1 MSELQTVDPE
11 VSRVK
16 FAREV
21 AQYRSMESAYRKKG
35 WFLLDAAFPKAFV
48 VFAVTKLKPPPIVAA
63 VVVDFTNYDLR
74 PPSVMF
80 VDPFTREPLPAKLLQ
95 VQMLRRIAIPGAT
108 PETITA
114 LAQQGAVQV
123 TQMIQ
128 YNSPEDPPFICL
140 PGIREYHDNPA
151 HTGDSWLL
159 HRSSGEGSL
168 VFILEKIWAHGVN
181 PIEQYQAQVQ
191 LQMPA
196 INMAPS
202 LLSIPE

>member
-1 MSELQTVDPE
+1 VSDLQAVDPE

-16 FAREV
+16 FEREV
-21 AQYRSMESAYRKKG
+21 AHYRSMESTYRKKG
-35 WFLLDAAFPKAFV
+35 WFLLDADFPKAFV
-48 VFAVTKLKPPPIVAA
+48 IFAATKLKPSPIVAA
-63 VVVDFTNYDLR
+63 VVVDFTDYDLR
-74 PPSVMF
+74 PPSVTF
-80 VDPFTREPLPAKLLQ
+80 VDPFTREPIPAKLLQ

-128 YNSPEDPPFICL
+128 CNSPEDPPFICL

-159 HRSSGEGSL
+159 HRSFGEGSL
-168 VFILEKIWAHGVN
+168 VFILEKIWAYGVN
-181 PIEQYQAQVQ
+181 PIEHYQVQ
-191 LQMPA
+191 VQMPA
-196 INMAPS
+196 INMVPS
-202 LLSIPE
+202 ALAIPE